1 MKTVGI
7 VMLFGLCTMIG
18 MQLGAKKTAR
28 LFTVRTLRKEL
39 QLFSERITSGRGTLM
54 EIASEKDGMLSEM
67 LGRYLD
73 ALGKGDTEPEAAGKA
88 AGKLKAESTE
98 HAGMLMFFTGLST
111 GSRMDLIG
119 RANALSP
126 TLGRAENE
134 AEAEAKQA
142 RVLRVSGMLIGA
154 GVAILLI

>member
-54 EIASEKDGMLSEM
+54 EIASEKDGLLSEM

-73 ALGKGDTEPEAAGKA
+73 ALGKGEAAGKA